1 MDKIVDVAVIGSGAA
16 GLTAAIAA
24 ARSGLT
30 ATVVEKADVIGG
42 TTALSEGM
50 IWVPCSPEARSM
62 GIADSPEDALAYLEA
77 TGGNRVDRARAQAYL
92 AAGPEMLDWL
102 HRETEVR
109 FDLVPT
115 SQDYE
120 SDAPGARRGGRA
132 LRPAPFDGRRLGAD
146 FNRLKRPLET
156 TMALGGMMIP
166 SARLGDFLALRRS
179 AGAAVR
185 AAPVV
190 MRYLRDRLSGA
201 PRGTL
206 LSGGNAL
213 VAALLLSARAAGV
226 EIVTGARATRL
237 VTDDGRVTGID
248 LLIGEKAATIVARK
262 GVLLSTGG
270 FGASDEITAT
280 RFPDR
285 RRGITHV
292 GLAPA
297 TNTGDGLRL
306 ALGVGAALRDDAAE
320 PCAWSPVSLVPAT
333 GGHRVPFPHYI
344 DRGKPGVICVDR
356 QGRRFANEARSY
368 HVFTPELVERA
379 GGEAWIL
386 CDHAAFRRWGL
397 GAVPPLPG
405 FGKRHLRSGYLLRA
419 QTLRELAG
427 RAGIDAAALVATV
440 SAFNEAA
447 RRGEDPAFGRG
458 GTAYER
464 AAGDPAHGPNPTLG
478 PLATPPFYAIR
489 LYPGDIATFHGLAT
503 APDGRVLDAGGAAIP
518 GLYAAGN
525 DAATP
530 FGGVYPGAGGTIGP
544 AMVFA
549 WRAAQAMAGAG
560 QDPA

>member
-16 GLTAAIAA
+16 GLTAALAA
-24 ARSGLT
+24 ARAGLT
-30 ATVVEKADVIGG
+30 AAVIEKAERIGG

-50 IWVPCSPEARSM
+50 IWVPCSPEARAL
-62 GIADSPEDALAYLEA
+62 GIADSAADALAYLEA
-77 TGGNRVDRARAQAYL
+77 TGGNRVDRARARAYL
-92 AAGPEMLDWL
+92 ASGPDLLAWL

-146 FNRLKRPLET
+146 FGRLKHPLET
-156 TMALGGMMIP
+156 TMVLGGMMIP
-166 SARLGDFLALRRS
+166 STRLGDFLALARS
-179 AGAAVR
+179 PAAAFR

-190 MRYLRDRLSGA
+190 IRYLRDRLTGA

-226 EIVTGARATRL
+226 EIVTGARATGL
-237 VTDDGRVTGID
+237 VTEDGRVTGIE
-248 LLIGEKAATIVARK
+248 LRLGEKATRIVARK
-262 GVLLSTGG
+262 GVLIASGG
-270 FGASDEITAT
+270 FGASDDLTAA

-306 ALGVGAALRDDAAE
+306 ALAVGAALRDDAAE
-320 PCAWSPVSLVPAT
+320 PCAWSPVSLVPTA
-333 GGHRVPFPHYI
+333 GGQRVPFPHYI

-356 QGRRFANEARSY
+356 SGRRFANEARSY
-368 HVFTPELVERA
+368 HVFTPELVGKA
-379 GGEAWIL
+379 GGEAWIV
-386 CDHAAFRRWGL
+386 CDHPAFRRWGL
-397 GAVPPLPG
+397 GAAPPVPG
-405 FGKRHLRSGYLLRA
+405 FERRHLRSGYLLRA
-419 QTLRELAG
+419 PTLAGLAG
-427 RAGIDAAALVATV
+427 RAGIDAAALEATV

-447 RRGEDPAFGRG
+447 RCGEDPAFGRG
-458 GTAYER
+458 ATAYER
-464 AAGDPAHGPNPTLG
+464 AAGDPTHGPNPTLG
-478 PLATPPFYAIR
+478 PLATPPYYAVR

-503 APDGRVLDAGGAAIP
+503 DPDGRVLDAGGAAIP

-549 WRAAQAMAGAG
+549 WRAARAMAGARTE
-560 QDPA
+560 PA